1 MTAKKG
7 RKPDTVEALRIG
19 GKVRELREKRRHTL
33 QDLATKTG
41 LARSVLEEIEGGEV
55 VPPVATLIKLA
66 QSLRVSMSY
75 FFEEVSEGIKI
86 SVTRAGERVRIDR
99 RPHHHQGEVD
109 YVYES
114 LETQKPDKHM
124 EPLFVEF
131 QPMDTG
137 EMIFVNHPGEEFLYL
152 LEGILE
158 FRTDDRIEVLH
169 PGDSLYFES
178 EINHSFR
185 GLDDRPA
192 TAVVIVWSRPGQ
204 REKRP

>member
-1 MTAKKG
+1 MTAKKE
-7 RKPDTVEALRIG
+7 RKSDTIEGLKIG
-19 GKVRELREKRRHTL
+19 VKVRELREKRRHTL

-41 LARSVLEEIEGGEV
+41 VDRSVLEEIESGEV

-66 QSLRVSMSY
+66 QSLGVSMAY
-75 FFEEVSEGIKI
+75 FFEEVSGEVRI
-86 SVTRAGERVRIDR
+86 SVTRAGERVRIER

-109 YVYES
+109 YIYES

-137 EMIFVNHPGEEFLYL
+137 EMVFVNHPGEEFLYL
-152 LEGILE
+152 LDGTLE
-158 FRTDDRIEVLH
+158 FRTDDRVEILH

-185 GLDDRPA
+185 GLEGRPA
-192 TAVVIVWSRPGQ
+192 TAVVAVWSRSGQ
-204 REKRP
+204 RERNP